1 MMSPTWG
8 LRGSVSWEWA
18 GKLDGLVYA
27 VNVYSDAVAFGLV
40 VTAEVVVG
48 FALWYRALRFHGFGF
63 VLLAVGAIVYATMPR
78 VVFDTYMADQRLPI
92 SLVFMVIGCVQLDLR
107 RLGLRYPMVRQGVVA
122 ILVLLLAVRV
132 LEVQTVWNGLSA
144 GTASFRKSIDL
155 VDRGAKVLVA
165 YADPDGGDDVRNLGL
180 VHAACLAVIER
191 SALVTTVFSVV
202 GKQVLH
208 VRPEFR
214 ARVDTQDGSPPTIN
228 NLVELAAYS
237 DAGTGDYWGQW
248 TSDYDYVY
256 VLFTTPG
263 YRNPDPERL
272 TPVFQ
277 GSQFVLY
284 RIEHAQVADAGK
296 SAK

>member
-1 MMSPTWG
+1 
-8 LRGSVSWEWA
+8 
-18 GKLDGLVYA
+18 
-27 VNVYSDAVAFGLV
+27 
-40 VTAEVVVG
+40 
-48 FALWYRALRFHGFGF
+48 
-63 VLLAVGAIVYATMPR
+63 
-78 VVFDTYMADQRLPI
+78 
-92 SLVFMVIGCVQLDLR
+92 
-107 RLGLRYPMVRQGVVA
+107 
-122 ILVLLLAVRV
+122 
-132 LEVQTVWNGLSA
+132 
-144 GTASFRKSIDL
+144 
-155 VDRGAKVLVA
+155 VLVA
-165 YADPDGGDDVRNLGL
+165 YADPDGGDDVRNLGF
-180 VHAACLAVIER
+180 VHAACLAIIER

-228 NLVELAAYS
+228 NLMQLAAYS

-263 YRNPDPERL
+263 YQNPDPERL
-272 TPVFQ
+272 TPVFE